1 MLKGVGDPPGARRL
15 LLAAAFAIVIL
26 LATPSSGQGAQI
38 FGSNLISPSNR
49 VIPCNNDS
57 CSVWH
62 VGLSAA
68 NTANS
73 TFAPM
78 TGVVTSFT
86 LKKQAGNWPFIHL
99 RVAIP
104 LSSIGPWRGGARS
117 ADVLPTNTAG
127 TQTLPIRLPVTAGDF
142 VAISG
147 GGGGNLYAGSDN
159 PATAARKAE
168 PALPA
173 DGSPVNA
180 IIEDNLEVLAQYTV
194 EADADGDGF
203 GDETQ
208 DKCPGKNG
216 PDAGCPAKK
225 KCKKK
230 KKGKGRAAAKK
241 KKGCKKKK
249 KKKRKKQ

>member
-1 MLKGVGDPPGARRL
+1 MVQGAGDLPRTRRL
-15 LLAAAFAIVIL
+15 LLIAALAAAAL
-26 LATPSSGQGAQI
+26 LANPSSGWGAQI

-49 VIPCNNDS
+49 VIDCDDS

-104 LSSIGPWRGGARS
+104 LAGGGSAWRGGARS

-147 GGGGNLYAGSDN
+147 GDGNLYAGSNN
-159 PATAARKAE
+159 PATAARKTE
-168 PALPA
+168 SSLPA
-173 DGSPVNA
+173 DGSQTTA
-180 IIEDNLEVLAQYTV
+180 IIEDDLEVLAQYTV

-208 DKCPGKNG
+208 DKCTGKNG
-216 PDAGCPAKK
+216 PNAGCPKK

-230 KKGKGRAAAKK
+230 KGKGKPAAAVAKK
-241 KKGCKKKK
+241 KKC
-249 KKKRKKQ
+249 KKRKKKS